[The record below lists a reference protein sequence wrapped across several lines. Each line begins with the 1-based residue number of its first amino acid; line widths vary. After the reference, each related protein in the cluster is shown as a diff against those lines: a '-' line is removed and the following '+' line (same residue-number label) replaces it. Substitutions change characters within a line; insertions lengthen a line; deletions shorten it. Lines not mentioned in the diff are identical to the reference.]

1 MQKARV
7 VILIVAI
14 TAAGTAGY
22 IATTMKPD
30 APVVEAVA
38 PPPPQ
43 IELQDVLVATDGLGV
58 GAEMQNQMRWQPWP
72 VSALAD
78 GYIKRSERPQAEEE
92 LRGSTVRLQIFPGEP
107 IREAK
112 LIGKGQ
118 SFMSAQLPAG
128 MRAVATQ
135 IAADTSAGGFI
146 LPNDYVDVIM
156 IRQVDGEQKQF
167 ATETILSNVRV
178 LAIDQT
184 IQEDE
189 TGQKNKLG
197 STATLELTPQ
207 QAEILA
213 VAQQMASRMT
223 LVLRSLQDAQEPTG
237 PGAEYLVN
245 SPGRAGNVKLI
256 KSGTVT
262 EILGRK

>member
-1 MQKARV
+1 MQKARL
-7 VILIVAI
+7 VILIVAVA
-14 TAAGTAGY
+14 AAGAAGY
-22 IATTMKPD
+22 IATRMKPTTV
-30 APVVEAVA
+30 VVESAK
-38 PPPPQ
+38 PQ
-43 IELQDVLVATDGLGV
+43 IKLQDVLVATENLGV
-58 GAEMQNQMRWQPWP
+58 GAEVQGQMRWQAWP
-72 VSALAD
+72 ADALAD
-78 GYIKRSERPQAEEE
+78 GYIKRTDRPNAEEE

-107 IREAK
+107 VREAK

-135 IAADTSAGGFI
+135 IAADTAAGGFI
-146 LPNDYVDVIM
+146 LPDDYVDVIM
-156 IRQVDGEQKQF
+156 IRQMDGEQKQY
-167 ATETILSNVRV
+167 ATETILRNIRV

-189 TGQKNKLG
+189 TGQKTKVG
-197 STATLELTPQ
+197 STATLELTPE

-213 VAQQMASRMT
+213 VSQQMASRLS
-223 LVLRSLQDAQEPTG
+223 LVLRSLQDAQEVTG

>member
-1 MQKARV
+1 MQKARL
-7 VILIVAI
+7 VILIVAVA
-14 TAAGTAGY
+14 AAGAAGY
-22 IATTMKPD
+22 IATRMKSTTV
-30 APVVEAVA
+30 VVESAK
-38 PPPPQ
+38 PQ
-43 IELQDVLVATDGLGV
+43 IKLQDVLVATENLGV
-58 GAEMQNQMRWQPWP
+58 GAEVQGQMRWQAWP
-72 VSALAD
+72 VDALAD
-78 GYIKRSERPQAEEE
+78 GYIKRADRPNAEEE
-92 LRGSTVRLQIFPGEP
+92 LRGSTVRLQMFPGEP

-135 IAADTSAGGFI
+135 IAADTAAGGFI
-146 LPNDYVDVIM
+146 LPDDYVDVIM
-156 IRQVDGEQKQF
+156 IRQMDGEQKQY
-167 ATETILSNVRV
+167 ATETILRNIRV

-189 TGQKNKLG
+189 TGQKTKVG
-197 STATLELTPQ
+197 STATLELTPE

-213 VAQQMASRMT
+213 VSQQMASRLS
-223 LVLRSLQDAQEPTG
+223 LVLRSLQDAQEVTG

>member
-1 MQKARV
+1 MQKARL
-7 VILIVAI
+7 VILVVAVA
-14 TAAGTAGY
+14 AAGAAGY
-22 IATTMKPD
+22 LAMNMKPQTT
-30 APVVEAVA
+30 VVQADVT
-38 PPPPQ
+38 PQ
-43 IELQDVLVATDGLGV
+43 IKLQDILVATENLGV
-58 GAEMQNQMRWQPWP
+58 GVEMQGQMRWQAWP
-72 VSALAD
+72 VDALSD
-78 GYIKRSERPQAEEE
+78 GYITRSARPNAEEE
-92 LRGSTVRLQIFPGEP
+92 LKGSTVRLQIFPGEP

-156 IRQVDGEQKQF
+156 IRQMSDEQKQYV
-167 ATETILSNVRV
+167 TETILSNIRV

-189 TGQKNKLG
+189 TGDKTKVG
-197 STATLELTPQ
+197 STATLELTPE
-207 QAEILA
+207 QAEILT
-213 VAQQMASRMT
+213 VSQQMATRLA
-223 LVLRSLQDAQEPTG
+223 LVLRSVQDAQEQTG
-237 PGAEYLVN
+237 PGAGYLVN

>member
-1 MQKARV
+1 MQKARL
-7 VILIVAI
+7 VILTVAVA
-14 TAAGTAGY
+14 AAGAAGY
-22 IATTMKPD
+22 IATHMKPD
-30 APVVEAVA
+30 VTVVAAPQE
-38 PPPPQ
+38 PQ
-43 IELQDVLVATDGLGV
+43 IKLQDILVATENLGV
-58 GAEMQNQMRWQPWP
+58 GAEVFGQMRWQPWP
-72 VSALAD
+72 VDALAD
-78 GYIKRSERPQAEEE
+78 GYIKRSDRPNAEEE
-92 LRGSTVRLQIFPGEP
+92 LKGSTVRLQIFPGEP

-135 IAADTSAGGFI
+135 IAADTAAGGFI
-146 LPNDYVDVIM
+146 LPDDFVDVIM
-156 IRQVDGEQKQF
+156 IREMEQGTPKRY
-167 ATETILSNVRV
+167 ATETILRNIRV

-189 TGQKNKLG
+189 TGQKTKVG
-197 STATLELTPQ
+197 STATLELTPE

-223 LVLRSLQDAQEPTG
+223 LVLRSLQDAQEVTG

-256 KSGTVT
+256 KSGVVT

>member
-14 TAAGTAGY
+14 TAAGAAGY
-22 IATTMKPD
+22 IATNMKPD
-30 APVVEAVA
+30 APVVVETV
-38 PPPPQ
+38 PLPQ

-58 GAEMQNQMRWQPWP
+58 GAEMRNQMRWQPWP

-78 GYIKRSERPQAEEE
+78 GYIKRSERPNAEEE

-118 SFMSAQLPAG
+118 SFMSAQLPSG

-156 IRQVDGEQKQF
+156 IRQIDGEQKQF

-189 TGQKNKLG
+189 TGQKNKVG

>member
-1 MQKARV
+1 MQKARL
-7 VILIVAI
+7 VILIVAVA
-14 TAAGTAGY
+14 AAGAAGY
-22 IATTMKPD
+22 IATRMKPTTV
-30 APVVEAVA
+30 VVESTKE
-38 PPPPQ
+38 Q
-43 IELQDVLVATDGLGV
+43 IKLQDILVATENLGV
-58 GAEMQNQMRWQPWP
+58 GAEVQSQMRWQAWP
-72 VSALAD
+72 EDAMAD
-78 GYIKRSERPQAEEE
+78 GYIKRTDRPNAEED

-135 IAADTSAGGFI
+135 ITVDTAAGGFI
-146 LPNDYVDVIM
+146 LPDDYVDVIM
-156 IRQVDGEQKQF
+156 IRQMNDEMPKQF
-167 ATETILSNVRV
+167 TTETILRNIRV

-189 TGQKNKLG
+189 TGQKTKVG
-197 STATLELTPQ
+197 STATLELTPE
-207 QAEILA
+207 QAEIIA
-213 VAQQMASRMT
+213 VAEQMASRIT
-223 LVLRSLQDAQEPTG
+223 LALRSLQDAQEATG

-256 KSGTVT
+256 KSGTVI

>member
-1 MQKARV
+1 MQKARL
-7 VILIVAI
+7 VILTVAVA
-14 TAAGTAGY
+14 AAGAAGY
-22 IATTMKPD
+22 IATHLTPD
-30 APVVEAVA
+30 VTVVTTGQE
-38 PPPPQ
+38 PQ
-43 IELQDVLVATDGLGV
+43 IKLQDILVATENLGV
-58 GAEMQNQMRWQPWP
+58 GAEMQGQMRWQPWP
-72 VSALAD
+72 VDALAD
-78 GYIKRSERPQAEEE
+78 GYIKRSDRPKAEEE
-92 LRGSTVRLQIFPGEP
+92 LKGSTVRLQIFPGEP

-135 IAADTSAGGFI
+135 IAADTAAGGFI
-146 LPNDYVDVIM
+146 LPDDYVDVIM
-156 IRQVDGEQKQF
+156 IRQMDGEQKQY
-167 ATETILSNVRV
+167 ATETILRNIRV

-189 TGQKNKLG
+189 TGQKTKVG
-197 STATLELTPQ
+197 STATLELTPE
-207 QAEILA
+207 QAEIMA

-223 LVLRSLQDAQEPTG
+223 LVLRSLQDAQEVTG

-256 KSGTVT
+256 KSGAVT

>member
-1 MQKARV
+1 MQKARL
-7 VILIVAI
+7 VILTVAVA
-14 TAAGTAGY
+14 AAGAAGY
-22 IATTMKPD
+22 IALHMKPD
-30 APVVEAVA
+30 VTVVQAA
-38 PPPPQ
+38 AQPQ
-43 IELQDVLVATDGLGV
+43 IKLQDVLVATASLGV
-58 GAEMQNQMRWQPWP
+58 GAEVTNQLRWQAWP
-72 VSALAD
+72 ADALAD
-78 GYIKRSERPQAEEE
+78 GYIKRSDRPNAEEE
-92 LRGSTVRLQIFPGEP
+92 LKGSTVRLQIFPGEP

-118 SFMSAQLPAG
+118 SFMSAQLPSG

-146 LPNDYVDVIM
+146 LPDDYVDVIM
-156 IRQVDGEQKQF
+156 IREIVEGDQKQY
-167 ATETILSNVRV
+167 ATETILHNIRV

-189 TGQKNKLG
+189 KGEKTKVG
-197 STATLELTPQ
+197 STATLELTPE
-207 QAEILA
+207 QAEIIT
-213 VAQQMASRMT
+213 VAQQMASRLS
-223 LVLRSLQDAQEPTG
+223 LVLRSVQDAQEQTG

>member
-1 MQKARV
+1 MQKARL
-7 VILIVAI
+7 VILTVAVA
-14 TAAGTAGY
+14 AAGAAGY
-22 IATTMKPD
+22 IATHMKPD
-30 APVVEAVA
+30 VTVITAPQE
-38 PPPPQ
+38 PQ
-43 IELQDVLVATDGLGV
+43 IKLQDILVATENLGV
-58 GAEMQNQMRWQPWP
+58 GAEVQSQMRWQPWP
-72 VSALAD
+72 VDALAD
-78 GYIKRSERPQAEEE
+78 GYIKRSDRPNAEEE
-92 LRGSTVRLQIFPGEP
+92 LKGSTVRLQIFPGEP

-135 IAADTSAGGFI
+135 IAAETAAGGFI
-146 LPNDYVDVIM
+146 LPDDYVDVIM
-156 IRQVDGEQKQF
+156 IREMTAAAPKRY
-167 ATETILSNVRV
+167 ATETILRNIRV

-189 TGQKNKLG
+189 TGQKTKVG
-197 STATLELTPQ
+197 STATLELTPE

-223 LVLRSLQDAQEPTG
+223 LVLRSLQDAQEATG
-237 PGAEYLVN
+237 PGAEYLVS
-245 SPGRAGNVKLI
+245 SPGREGNVKLI
-256 KSGTVT
+256 KSGEVT

>member
-1 MQKARV
+1 MQKARLIILV
-7 VILIVAI
+7 VAVA
-14 TAAGTAGY
+14 AAGAAGY
-22 IATTMKPD
+22 LAMNMKPQTTVIQ
-30 APVVEAVA
+30 AAA
-38 PPPPQ
+38 APQ
-43 IELQDVLVATDGLGV
+43 IKLQDVLVATESLGV
-58 GAEMQNQMRWQPWP
+58 GAEMTGQMRWQPWP
-72 VSALAD
+72 AD
-78 GYIKRSERPQAEEE
+78 AVTEGYITRAERPNAPEE
-92 LRGSTVRLQIFPGEP
+92 LKGSTVRLQIFPGEP

-156 IRQVDGEQKQF
+156 IRQMEGQDKQYV
-167 ATETILSNVRV
+167 TETILQNIRV

-189 TGQKNKLG
+189 NGEKTKVG
-197 STATLELTPQ
+197 STATLELTPE
-207 QAEILA
+207 QAEIIT
-213 VAQQMASRMT
+213 VAQQMAARLS
-223 LVLRSLQDAQEPTG
+223 LVLRSLQDTQEPTG
-237 PGAEYLVN
+237 PGAGYLVN

>member
-1 MQKARV
+1 MQKARL
-7 VILIVAI
+7 VILVVAVA
-14 TAAGTAGY
+14 AAGAAGY
-22 IATTMKPD
+22 IATHMKPNVT
-30 APVVEAVA
+30 VVTEAG
-38 PPPPQ
+38 PQ
-43 IELQDVLVATDGLGV
+43 IKLQDVLVATENLGV
-58 GAEMQNQMRWQPWP
+58 GAEVHGQMRWQQWP
-72 VSALAD
+72 EDAVAD
-78 GYIKRSERPQAEEE
+78 GYIKRSERPNAEEE
-92 LRGSTVRLQIFPGEP
+92 LKGSTVRLQIFPGEP

-135 IAADTSAGGFI
+135 IAAETSAGGFI
-146 LPNDYVDVIM
+146 LPDDYVDVIM
-156 IRQVDGEQKQF
+156 IRQMEGEQKQY
-167 ATETILSNVRV
+167 ATETILSNIRV

-189 TGQKNKLG
+189 KGEKTKVG
-197 STATLELTPQ
+197 STATLELTPE
-207 QAEILA
+207 QAEILT
-213 VAQQMASRMT
+213 VAQQMAARLS
-223 LVLRSLQDAQEPTG
+223 LVLRSVQDAQEPTG

>member
-1 MQKARV
+1 MQKARL
-7 VILIVAI
+7 VILIVAVA
-14 TAAGTAGY
+14 AAGAAGY
-22 IATTMKPD
+22 IATRMKPTTV
-30 APVVEAVA
+30 VVESAQ
-38 PPPPQ
+38 PQ
-43 IELQDVLVATDGLGV
+43 IKLQDVLVATENLGV
-58 GAEMQNQMRWQPWP
+58 GAEMTGQMRWQAWP
-72 VSALAD
+72 EDAIAD
-78 GYIKRSERPQAEEE
+78 GYIKRADRPKAEEE

-135 IAADTSAGGFI
+135 IAAETSAGGFI
-146 LPNDYVDVIM
+146 LPDDYVDVIM
-156 IRQVDGEQKQF
+156 IRQMEGEQKQY
-167 ATETILSNVRV
+167 ATETILSNIRV

-189 TGQKNKLG
+189 TGQKTKVG
-197 STATLELTPQ
+197 STATLELTPE
-207 QAEILA
+207 QAEILT
-213 VAQQMASRMT
+213 VAQQMASRLS
-223 LVLRSLQDAQEPTG
+223 LVLRSVQDAQEQTG

>member
-1 MQKARV
+1 MQKARL
-7 VILIVAI
+7 VILVVAV
-14 TAAGTAGY
+14 TAAVAAGY
-22 IATTMKPD
+22 LAMNMRPQTT
-30 APVVEAVA
+30 VVQANA
-38 PPPPQ
+38 APQ
-43 IELQDVLVATDGLGV
+43 IKLQDVLVATENLGV
-58 GAEMQNQMRWQPWP
+58 GAEVQGQMRWQAWP
-72 VSALAD
+72 ADALTE
-78 GYIKRSERPQAEEE
+78 GYITRADRPNAEEE
-92 LRGSTVRLQIFPGEP
+92 LKGSTVRLQIFPGEP

-156 IRQVDGEQKQF
+156 IRQMDDATKQYV
-167 ATETILSNVRV
+167 TETILSNIRV

-189 TGQKNKLG
+189 TGDKTKIG
-197 STATLELTPQ
+197 STATLELTPE
-207 QAEILA
+207 QAEILT
-213 VAQQMASRMT
+213 VSQQMATRLA
-223 LVLRSLQDAQEPTG
+223 LVLRSVQDAQEETG
-237 PGAEYLVN
+237 PGAGYLVN

>member
-1 MQKARV
+1 MQKARL
-7 VILIVAI
+7 VILVVAVA
-14 TAAGTAGY
+14 AAGAAGY
-22 IATTMKPD
+22 IATHMKPNVTVVAD
-30 APVVEAVA
+30 AG
-38 PPPPQ
+38 PQ
-43 IELQDVLVATDGLGV
+43 IKLQDVLVATENLGV
-58 GAEMQNQMRWQPWP
+58 GAEVQGQMRWQQWP
-72 VSALAD
+72 EDAVAD
-78 GYIKRSERPQAEEE
+78 GYIKRSERPNAEEE
-92 LRGSTVRLQIFPGEP
+92 LKGSTVRLQIFPGEP
-107 IREAK
+107 VREAK

-135 IAADTSAGGFI
+135 IAAETSAGGFI
-146 LPNDYVDVIM
+146 LPDDYVDVIM
-156 IRQVDGEQKQF
+156 IRQMEGEQKQY
-167 ATETILSNVRV
+167 ATETILSNIRV

-189 TGQKNKLG
+189 KGDKTKVG
-197 STATLELTPQ
+197 STATLELTPE
-207 QAEILA
+207 QAEILT
-213 VAQQMASRMT
+213 VAQQMAARLS
-223 LVLRSLQDAQEPTG
+223 LVLRSVQDAQEETG